1 MKPSAYLP
9 WLAGKRAALLL
20 AASILLGAAVTF
32 LLISK
37 DQASPESPIG
47 KPAAKTYPGLDLE
60 DPAASYQTLRYV
72 TDTGG
77 DEATRSQALVWLDEH
92 SRTGQPLDSVR
103 EKFLLE
109 LLRSGGHPAWDI
121 EYKLW
126 LFNSAFN
133 VLHHSKDPEP
143 LSEILYD
150 LAASHPHRT
159 MRLYALQHIGVQRE
173 QGRLKGEMSGRIR
186 TLLEG
191 QTDHTDPEVAGSA
204 IRLLLT
210 WNNDQATTDPDLIAR
225 AIGIANDTTRPAD
238 VRITALH
245 AAEAHALAAARDLAA
260 DLSQPVLLR
269 KAAIALIGQH
279 GGENDLASL
288 ETYAGEN
295 FRLAQAA
302 DPARTAI
309 RHRLANPDA
318 PQPVPF

>member
-1 MKPSAYLP
+1 MVGITTSPWKSA
-9 WLAGKRAALLL
+9 GLLL
-20 AASILLGAAVTF
+20 AGMALVAAAAVMILKSNTPPTSPPPS
-32 LLISK
+32 SK
-37 DQASPESPIG
+37 SLAQ
-47 KPAAKTYPGLDLE
+47 TYPGLDLQ

-72 TDTGG
+72 ADTGG
-77 DEATRSQALVWLDEH
+77 DENTRSQALVWFDGQ
-92 SRTGQPLDSVR
+92 SRTGQPLEATR

-121 EYKLW
+121 EYTLW

-133 VLHHSKDPEP
+133 VLHHSADPQP
-143 LSEILYD
+143 LSEILLH
-150 LAASHPHRT
+150 LAAKHPHRT
-159 MRLYALQHIGVQRE
+159 MRLYALQHIGAQRE
-173 QGRLKGEMSGRIR
+173 QGRLTGPLAGQIR
-186 TLLEG
+186 ELLN
-191 QTDHTDPEVAGSA
+191 QQSDQADPEVAGTA

-210 WNNDQATTDPDLIAR
+210 WDAEKTIADPALIAR
-225 AIGIANDTTRPAD
+225 ALAIANDTSRPVD
-238 VRITALH
+238 VRLTALH
-245 AAEAHALAAARDLAA
+245 AAEAPALGAARVLAA
-260 DLSQPVLLR
+260 DPSQPVLLR

-318 PQPVPF
+318 PQPIPF

>member
-1 MKPSAYLP
+1 MKRRPTMPA
-9 WLAGKRAALLL
+9 KRTTALIVAALVLYAGIPL
-20 AASILLGAAVTF
+20 FF
-32 LLISK
+32 L
-37 DQASPESPIG
+37 PEKTTEP
-47 KPAAKTYPGLDLE
+47 PAPTSRTTPATYPGLDLT
-60 DPAASYQTLRYV
+60 DPAASFQTLRYV
-72 TDTGG
+72 ADTGG
-77 DEATRSQALVWLDEH
+77 DDATRTPALVWLDEH

-109 LLRSGGHPAWDI
+109 LLRAGGHPVWDI

-133 VLHHSKDPEP
+133 SLHNSPNPEP

-150 LAASHPHRT
+150 LAAGHPHRT
-159 MRLYALQHIGVQRE
+159 MRLYALQHIGVQRD
-173 QGRLKGEMSGRIR
+173 QGRLKGEMAGLIR

-191 QTDHTDPEVAGSA
+191 QSSQSDPEVAGSA
-204 IRLLLT
+204 IRLLVD
-210 WNNDQATTDPDLIAR
+210 WNRDQAAADPDLIAR
-225 AIGIANDTTRPAD
+225 AIAIANDSTRPAD

-245 AAEAHALAAARDLAA
+245 AAEAHALESARDLAA
-260 DLSQPVLLR
+260 DLSQSVLLR

-309 RHRLANPDA
+309 RQRLTNPDA